1 MQTMLRHVRVSGT
14 WCHCRICLVDS
25 VIMDA
30 SPIENRLRKSFTI
43 NKEKTTLQ
51 DHFMANKVVKMCI
64 NANFLFE
71 VYFLGET
78 QREAG
83 SLW

>member
-1 MQTMLRHVRVSGT
+1 MQYHAAVCSCQWNVVPLF
-14 WCHCRICLVDS
+14 ICLVDS

-71 VYFLGET
+71 VYFLGEM
-78 QREAG
+78 QCEAG